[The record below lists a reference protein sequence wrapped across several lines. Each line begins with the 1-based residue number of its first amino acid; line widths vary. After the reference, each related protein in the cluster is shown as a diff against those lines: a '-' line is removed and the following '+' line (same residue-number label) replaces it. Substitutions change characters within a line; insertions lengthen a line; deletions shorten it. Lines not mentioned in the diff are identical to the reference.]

1 MIDDIL
7 KMQSTLKSLVK
18 RLSIRY
24 IPDSQ
29 LIASIKKKWTR
40 TITTLEI
47 ITLIEK
53 HLFYL
58 NLNKATISTF
68 EPNLNKILSN

>member
-29 LIASIKKKWTR
+29 LIASIKKK
-40 TITTLEI
+40 
-47 ITLIEK
+47 
-53 HLFYL
+53 
-58 NLNKATISTF
+58 
-68 EPNLNKILSN
+68 